1 MIIHRLI
8 CVICVICG
16 PITIA
21 ICSFPVAAQAP
32 KISTAQA
39 IRRYS
44 CPMHPEVTSTRPGK
58 CRKCGMTLRLTPP
71 KSDTPPPPTTSNNP
85 NTASTMRLPDVTI
98 QDQNGRSLSFYRDL
112 VKGRV
117 VAVNFV
123 FTTCT
128 AICPP
133 LTANFRRLQQQL
145 IEQKIDAQLIS
156 VSVDPTTDTP
166 ERLHAFAEK
175 FKAEPGWTFV
185 TGDSENI
192 DAILKEFGVAVANK
206 NDHTPMI
213 LIGNDE
219 TGYWT
224 RAYGLT
230 SPTALVKLITEA
242 ANRKSP

>member
-1 MIIHRLI
+1 MLI
-8 CVICVICG
+8 RVLIQVLIL
-16 PITIA
+16 A
-21 ICSFPVAAQAP
+21 IFTMAIDSLAVVAQAP
-32 KISTAQA
+32 KISIAQA
-39 IRRYS
+39 VRRYS
-44 CPMHPEVTSTRPGK
+44 CPMHPEVTSNKPGK
-58 CRKCGMTLRLTPP
+58 CRKCGMRLRLTPP
-71 KSDTPPPPTTSNNP
+71 KSETTPPITSINP
-85 NTASTMRLPDVTI
+85 NTSSAMRLPDVTI
-98 QDQNGRSLSFYRDL
+98 QDQNGKSLSFYRDL
-112 VKGRV
+112 VKGKV

-145 IEQKIDAQLIS
+145 IEQKVEAQLIS
-156 VSVDPTTDTP
+156 ISVDPTTDTP

-185 TGDSENI
+185 TGDSADI

-206 NDHTPMI
+206 NDHTPMV

-230 SPTALVKLITEA
+230 SPSALVKLIIEA